1 MPCRVRERATRAG
14 GLNIRDLFLTLGRLE
29 GRDPVLKGSASGRAP
44 LPGLWV
50 ATFLLWGHRPSFLSS
65 VQGGRLWGD
74 RKCSGSFLKRRLMLL
89 EKGPTLMSS
98 LNLNVSPQ
106 SLSPH
111 MWPQ

>member
-1 MPCRVRERATRAG
+1 
-14 GLNIRDLFLTLGRLE
+14 
-29 GRDPVLKGSASGRAP
+29 
-44 LPGLWV
+44 
-50 ATFLLWGHRPSFLSS
+50 
-65 VQGGRLWGD
+65 
-74 RKCSGSFLKRRLMLL
+74 MLL